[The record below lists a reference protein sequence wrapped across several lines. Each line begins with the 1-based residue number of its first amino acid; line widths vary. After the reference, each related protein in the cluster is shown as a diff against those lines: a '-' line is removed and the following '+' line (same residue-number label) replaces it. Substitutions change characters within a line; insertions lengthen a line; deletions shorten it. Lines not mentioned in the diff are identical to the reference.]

1 MKYGSISSFFERKR
15 FRDLAQKKTSITI
28 KIKIMIALMEMGL
41 MLAAGTVFST
51 WMAKHDNLE
60 VR

>member
-1 MKYGSISSFFERKR
+1 MMTSMITLMKIG
-15 FRDLAQKKTSITI
+15 
-28 KIKIMIALMEMGL
+28 ALL
-41 MLAAGTVFST
+41 LAGTLFSA

>member
-1 MKYGSISSFFERKR
+1 MITLMKIG
-15 FRDLAQKKTSITI
+15 
-28 KIKIMIALMEMGL
+28 ALL
-41 MLAAGTVFST
+41 LAGTLFSA

>member
-1 MKYGSISSFFERKR
+1 MVTGLAMGAMLLTGTAFSI
-15 FRDLAQKKTSITI
+15 
-28 KIKIMIALMEMGL
+28 
-41 MLAAGTVFST
+41 

>member
-1 MKYGSISSFFERKR
+1 MF
-15 FRDLAQKKTSITI
+15 
-28 KIKIMIALMEMGL
+28 MMMEMGA
-41 MLAAGTVFST
+41 MLVAGTLFST

>member
-1 MKYGSISSFFERKR
+1 MMTT
-15 FRDLAQKKTSITI
+15 LA
-28 KIKIMIALMEMGL
+28 MGA
-41 MLAAGTVFST
+41 MLVAGTVFST

>member
-1 MKYGSISSFFERKR
+1 MI
-15 FRDLAQKKTSITI
+15 TSMIT
-28 KIKIMIALMEMGL
+28 LMEMGAL
-41 MLAAGTVFST
+41 LLAGTVFSA

>member
-1 MKYGSISSFFERKR
+1 M
-15 FRDLAQKKTSITI
+15 ITLI
-28 KIKIMIALMEMGL
+28 EMGL

>member
-1 MKYGSISSFFERKR
+1 M
-15 FRDLAQKKTSITI
+15 IT
-28 KIKIMIALMEMGL
+28 LMEMGL

-51 WMAKHDNLE
+51 WMAKHDNQE

>member
-1 MKYGSISSFFERKR
+1 M
-15 FRDLAQKKTSITI
+15 ITLI
-28 KIKIMIALMEMGL
+28 EMGL
-41 MLAAGTVFST
+41 MLAAETVFST

>member
-1 MKYGSISSFFERKR
+1 M
-15 FRDLAQKKTSITI
+15 IT
-28 KIKIMIALMEMGL
+28 LMEMGAL
-41 MLAAGTVFST
+41 LLAGTVFSA

>member
-1 MKYGSISSFFERKR
+1 M
-15 FRDLAQKKTSITI
+15 ITLI
-28 KIKIMIALMEMGL
+28 EMGA
-41 MLAAGTVFST
+41 MLVAGTVFST

>member
-1 MKYGSISSFFERKR
+1 M
-15 FRDLAQKKTSITI
+15 IT
-28 KIKIMIALMEMGL
+28 MMEMAA
-41 MLAAGTVFST
+41 MLVAGTVFST

>member
-1 MKYGSISSFFERKR
+1 
-15 FRDLAQKKTSITI
+15 
-28 KIKIMIALMEMGL
+28 MEMGL

>member
-1 MKYGSISSFFERKR
+1 M
-15 FRDLAQKKTSITI
+15 IT
-28 KIKIMIALMEMGL
+28 LMEMGAL
-41 MLAAGTVFST
+41 LVAGSVFSAWIGSVFSA

>member
-1 MKYGSISSFFERKR
+1 M
-15 FRDLAQKKTSITI
+15 IT
-28 KIKIMIALMEMGL
+28 LMEMGAL
-41 MLAAGTVFST
+41 LVAGSVLGSVFSA

>member
-1 MKYGSISSFFERKR
+1 M
-15 FRDLAQKKTSITI
+15 IT
-28 KIKIMIALMEMGL
+28 LMEMGA
-41 MLAAGTVFST
+41 MLVHGTVLRA

>member
-1 MKYGSISSFFERKR
+1 MF
-15 FRDLAQKKTSITI
+15 
-28 KIKIMIALMEMGL
+28 MMMEMGA
-41 MLAAGTVFST
+41 MFVAGTLFST

>member
-1 MKYGSISSFFERKR
+1 MSNADILLYICETGDK
-15 FRDLAQKKTSITI
+15 
-28 KIKIMIALMEMGL
+28 EMGA
-41 MLAAGTVFST
+41 MLVAGTVFSA

>member
-1 MKYGSISSFFERKR
+1 M
-15 FRDLAQKKTSITI
+15 IT
-28 KIKIMIALMEMGL
+28 LMEMGA
-41 MLAAGTVFST
+41 MLVAGTGFSA

>member
-1 MKYGSISSFFERKR
+1 
-15 FRDLAQKKTSITI
+15 
-28 KIKIMIALMEMGL
+28 MGA
-41 MLAAGTVFST
+41 MLVAGTVFSA

>member
-1 MKYGSISSFFERKR
+1 LHRQKDKESIYYKEE
-15 FRDLAQKKTSITI
+15 IG
-28 KIKIMIALMEMGL
+28 IMITLMEMGA
-41 MLAAGTVFST
+41 MLVAGTVFSA

>member
-1 MKYGSISSFFERKR
+1 
-15 FRDLAQKKTSITI
+15 
-28 KIKIMIALMEMGL
+28 MEMGAL
-41 MLAAGTVFST
+41 LVAGSVFSA